1 MVICL
6 PKPLVKVV
14 GSILLVWAGYAGKP
28 KDVGNEDTLLS
39 MRKKSGLT
47 QDEIAKKMGTQKG
60 NISRLE
66 RGNSNP
72 SWKTLQNYAHACGFE
87 LSMKVRTMHS
97 EHVQNHRASN

>member
-1 MVICL
+1 MSIQNL
-6 PKPLVKVV
+6 KNKSFQNPKVKTEYDSLESEFVL
-14 GSILLVWAGYAGKP
+14 I
-28 KDVGNEDTLLS
+28 DTLIS

-87 LSMKVRTMHS
+87 LFMKVKTMHS
-97 EHVQNHRASN
+97 PI